1 MFSNTDYSKMTLEGL
16 MSEMKKAKSQQIPV
30 ALFVGF
36 MVGIAV
42 WSATHKGGFLWTVG
56 LMIFGLYV
64 GSRFSKNLKSI
75 QTEISRRDVVG

>member
-1 MFSNTDYSKMTLEGL
+1 MENEALPQPKRPELEADERRLKKERLVWLLVTGL
-16 MSEMKKAKSQQIPV
+16 LMGV
-30 ALFVGF
+30 
-36 MVGIAV
+36 AV